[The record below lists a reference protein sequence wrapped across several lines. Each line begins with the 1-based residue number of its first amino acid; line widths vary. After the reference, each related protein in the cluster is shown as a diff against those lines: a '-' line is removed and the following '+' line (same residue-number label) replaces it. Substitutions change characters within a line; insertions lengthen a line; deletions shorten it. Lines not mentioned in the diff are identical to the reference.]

1 MSRKENTVK
10 KIYRLLAYEIK
21 APKTFGLFHLTF
33 AAIIAFTTAK
43 LCKRAPND
51 TERRERKTAL
61 IFWLIL
67 LFFETYKQIIY
78 SVSLQG
84 DEFIWQYAWGSFPF
98 QLCSMPLYVLPFIA
112 FLPHGRLRESFVA
125 FYGSY
130 ILLGG
135 LAVCV
140 YPGSAFTETLG
151 VNIQTMVWHGS
162 QVILGIYFNVNR
174 FANDDT
180 ITPKGQLLSAFPL
193 FLSSV
198 SIAVILNVVI
208 QNMLDSIGISEV
220 FNMFYISPYH
230 ESIFP
235 ILDKLSVSAPY
246 PLFILTYV
254 TALTV
259 FSFILL
265 SACKAAVLH
274 ACHKGEVKNI

>member
-1 MSRKENTVK
+1 MK
-10 KIYRLLAYEIK
+10 KLYLLLAYKIK
-21 APKTFGLFHLTF
+21 APKSFGLFHLAS
-33 AAIIAFTTAK
+33 AAIIAFITAK
-43 LCKRAPND
+43 LCKKAPYD
-51 TERRERKTAL
+51 TERRERRLAF
-61 IFWLIL
+61 IFWVILIL
-67 LFFETYKQIIY
+67 FETYKQIIY

-84 DEFIWQYAWGSFPF
+84 DEFIWRYAWGSFPF
-98 QLCSMPLYVLPFIA
+98 QLCSMALYVLPFIA

-140 YPGSAFTETLG
+140 YPGNVFTETLG

-162 QVILGIYFNVNR
+162 QVILGIYFNTNR
-174 FANDDT
+174 FSNNEAL
-180 ITPKGQLLSAFPL
+180 TPADQLRSAFPL
-193 FLSSV
+193 FLGSV

-208 QNMLDSIGISEV
+208 RNMLNSIGISEV

-235 ILDKLSVSAPY
+235 ILDKLSVCAPY
-246 PLFILTYV
+246 PVFILTYV

-265 SACKAAVLH
+265 SACKAAVLR
-274 ACHKGEVKNI
+274 ACHKSEVENI